1 MVKELKHDS
10 LISPWKFKYVFRF
23 LIIFFCLFRLKL
35 PIITSAIWLAEELIK
50 IIWVNRSLGKKG
62 EKIICKVDWSS
73 EHLPQKLKY
82 WRRKIKMLRKHKSF
96 LIYHAFEFCQAV
108 WVRHKIEFLIIHF
121 MGGAMPLIF
130 FFTFHILSSYL
141 LLLPLFSHIIIRW
154 REKQRC
160 LTG

>member
-1 MVKELKHDS
+1 M
-10 LISPWKFKYVFRF
+10 
-23 LIIFFCLFRLKL
+23 LIILKSNTWNSYNASGTVPSIL
-35 PIITSAIWLAEELIK
+35 HVFIHLILITSAIWLTEELIK

-108 WVRHKIEFLIIHF
+108 WVRHKIEFLIIHL

-160 LTG
+160 LTE

>member
-10 LISPWKFKYVFRF
+10 LISPWKFKYVLRF

-73 EHLPQKLKY
+73 EHLPQN
-82 WRRKIKMLRKHKSF
+82 
-96 LIYHAFEFCQAV
+96 
-108 WVRHKIEFLIIHF
+108 
-121 MGGAMPLIF
+121 
-130 FFTFHILSSYL
+130 
-141 LLLPLFSHIIIRW
+141 
-154 REKQRC
+154 
-160 LTG
+160 